1 MTLPSIHVIRDSL
14 SKIEGALV
22 DRPQT
27 SRVDLGEIPC
37 VPISRPEEKV
47 TSSLDSVLESRDTEL
62 EVEGLIEDEPVI
74 TFEIPPEL
82 DERDVRTKLGQH
94 SGSEFEQLVKAHGT
108 DAIGWYFPFHYQIA
122 QHGIYISS
130 KNLLPFALR
139 TFSSKYSDN
148 FCEDLAKKLQ
158 YAMHAVL
165 RHELFHF
172 AAECMAANWELSTG
186 SACYIRARETLR
198 GPNGYL
204 EDEEALANAYMLR
217 GFRWSSSATRGSRA
231 TPRLKAFCSRQPSG
245 YNRGSHYVRA
255 DRYETGC
262 RDLAF
267 QHEKCSTAAWRAPQD
282 SFDSLVLYPNALR
295 IDWRRCPIILA
306 DEDNLFSALGIA
318 PRFVDCIP
326 EIGETEKFIKKLR
339 RLSPVYQKK
348 WNSTKSK
355 LARSVHI
362 GGLNFKPWPKGG
374 KDWYSVRVD
383 DGVRAHIKNEAKL
396 RQWSAEEIGPH
407 DEMGH

>member
-1 MTLPSIHVIRDSL
+1 MLNSHVISLLRLKARSWIVLPAPSLGVVPVRNVVETHFISCVWYRCMPRWNRGHRD
-14 SKIEGALV
+14 
-22 DRPQT
+22 
-27 SRVDLGEIPC
+27 
-37 VPISRPEEKV
+37 
-47 TSSLDSVLESRDTEL
+47 
-62 EVEGLIEDEPVI
+62 DEPVI

-165 RHELFHF
+165 RHESFHF

-231 TPRLKAFCSRQPSG
+231 TPRLKAFCSRQPPG

-282 SFDSLVLYPNALR
+282 SFDSLVLYPNALADR
-295 IDWRRCPIILA
+295 LA
-306 DEDNLFSALGIA
+306 ALSNHFS
-318 PRFVDCIP
+318 
-326 EIGETEKFIKKLR
+326 
-339 RLSPVYQKK
+339 
-348 WNSTKSK
+348 
-355 LARSVHI
+355 
-362 GGLNFKPWPKGG
+362 
-374 KDWYSVRVD
+374 
-383 DGVRAHIKNEAKL
+383 
-396 RQWSAEEIGPH
+396 
-407 DEMGH
+407 